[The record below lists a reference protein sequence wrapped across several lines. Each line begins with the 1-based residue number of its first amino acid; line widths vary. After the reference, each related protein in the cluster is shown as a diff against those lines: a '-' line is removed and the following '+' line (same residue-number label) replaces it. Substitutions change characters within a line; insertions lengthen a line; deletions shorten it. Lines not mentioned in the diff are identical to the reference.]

1 MVMVEGMVEDTAT
14 NTKILKLET
23 ECQVVEKAT

>member
-1 MVMVEGMVEDTAT
+1 MVMDMVEATAT